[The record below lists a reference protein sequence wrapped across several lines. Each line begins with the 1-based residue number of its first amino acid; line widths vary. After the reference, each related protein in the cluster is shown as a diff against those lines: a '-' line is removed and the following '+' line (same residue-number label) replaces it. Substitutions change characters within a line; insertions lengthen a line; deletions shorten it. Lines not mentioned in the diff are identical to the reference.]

1 MGRGDVDACMALSI
15 KQKQVLGVTSIVVF
29 VVLVL
34 SIISLTTLTDTLMQQ
49 SRARAEL
56 IAMSIGHT
64 APDIAV
70 TEDTAL
76 QVLRSDP
83 NIRIALETALY
94 SDDVAYAAIVDPSGT
109 VIAHSDALR
118 IGERLP
124 DADDLVAI
132 AEGGALTQLRAIYQ
146 TARMLELRQ
155 PMLLGDTPIAEIR
168 VALSTLLARD
178 TLNKALWPAFVA
190 ALAALGGAV
199 FVAFLLAQIVV
210 RPIHVIRSGLSR
222 LGRGD
227 LGATLD
233 LRGDEFKELGDVFA
247 SVTNQLKAAIPDVAK
262 RTQLIELSRRV
273 TALGRLTAG
282 VAHEVKNP
290 LNAMTIHLELLK
302 QKLASGADT
311 AAIDAH
317 VDVISREIRR
327 LDDVVQGFLKFAR
340 PEELTLRS
348 VAPGELIDEVLKTL
362 SVEADVSGVAV
373 TAQVAPDVAS
383 IEADPGIFRQALLNL
398 AKNAVQA
405 MPNGGTL
412 TITAATGKDGRVEIC
427 VSDTGVGIAPEN
439 LAKIFD
445 LYFTTKKTGTGIG
458 LSLVYRTVQLHN
470 GDIDVESTPGV
481 GTTFI
486 IKMPRANVA
495 ASHDAPTPSLRN
507 EVARLKESPAPHDAA
522 VPTTSAPQPNA
533 RVTTR

>member
-1 MGRGDVDACMALSI
+1 MALSI
-15 KQKQVLGVTSIVVF
+15 KQKQVLGVTSIVVL

-34 SIISLTTLTDTLMQQ
+34 SAMQLTTLTGTLLQQ
-49 SRARAEL
+49 SRGRAEL
-56 IAMSIGHT
+56 IAMSIGHSVSEL
-64 APDIAV
+64 AV
-70 TEDTAL
+70 TEETAY
-76 QVLRSDP
+76 QELRR
-83 NIRIALETALY
+83 NTAVQTALETALY
-94 SDDVAYAAIVDPSGT
+94 SDDVVYAAIVDREGT
-109 VIAHSDALR
+109 VIAHSNRSR

-124 DADDLVAI
+124 EGDDLGLL
-132 AEGGALTQLRAIYQ
+132 AEGGAMAQLRAVYQ
-146 TARMLELRQ
+146 TERMLEWRQ
-155 PMLLGDTPIAEIR
+155 PLLLGDRPIAEIR
-168 VALSTLLARD
+168 VALSTLLARE
-178 TLNKALWPAFVA
+178 TLDESLRPAAVA
-190 ALAALGGAV
+190 AMLALGGAIL
-199 FVAFLLAQIVV
+199 VAVLLAQVVV

-233 LRGDEFKELGDVFA
+233 LKGDEFKELGDVFA
-247 SVTNQLKAAIPDVAK
+247 SVTNQLRAAIPDSGK
-262 RTQLIELSRRV
+262 RAQLLELSRRV

-302 QKLASGADT
+302 QKLAAGAPP
-311 AAIDAH
+311 AATEPH

-340 PEELTLRS
+340 PEELTIRPIP
-348 VAPGELIDEVLKTL
+348 PGDLIDEVLKTL
-362 SVEADVSGVAV
+362 AVEANVTGV
-373 TAQVAPDVAS
+373 TLESSVAPDVPP

-412 TITAATGKDGRVEIC
+412 TIGATQAKDGRVELR
-427 VSDTGVGIAPEN
+427 VTDTGIGIPPEN

-445 LYFTTKKTGTGIG
+445 LYFTTKQSGTGIG

-481 GTTFI
+481 GTTFV
-486 IKMPRANVA
+486 IKMPKANQSA
-495 ASHDAPTPSLRN
+495 TAETPTPSLRA
-507 EVARLKESPAPHDAA
+507 EAERLRK
-522 VPTTSAPQPNA
+522 TS
-533 RVTTR
+533 

>member
-1 MGRGDVDACMALSI
+1 MALSI

-34 SIISLTTLTDTLMQQ
+34 SAMQLTTLTRTLLQQ
-49 SRARAEL
+49 SRGRAEL
-56 IAMSIGHT
+56 IAMSIGHSV
-64 APDIAV
+64 ADLAV
-70 TEDTAL
+70 TEETAY
-76 QVLRSDP
+76 QVLRRDP
-83 NIRIALETALY
+83 SLQTALETALY
-94 SDDVAYAAIVDPSGT
+94 SDDVVYAAVIDPEGT
-109 VIAHSDALR
+109 VIAHSNSSR
-118 IGERLP
+118 VGERLP
-124 DADDLVAI
+124 EGDDLGSL
-132 AEGGALTQLRAIYQ
+132 AEAGALAQLQAVYQ
-146 TARMLELRQ
+146 TERMLEWRQ
-155 PMLLGDTPIAEIR
+155 PLLLGDQQIAEIR
-168 VALSTLLARD
+168 VALSTLLARE
-178 TLNKALWPAFVA
+178 TLDESLRPAAIA
-190 ALAALGGAV
+190 ALLALGGAIL
-199 FVAFLLAQIVV
+199 VAVALAQIVV

-233 LRGDEFKELGDVFA
+233 LKGDEFKELGDVFA
-247 SVTNQLKAAIPDVAK
+247 SVTNQLRAAIPDSGK
-262 RTQLIELSRRV
+262 RAQLLELSRRV

-302 QKLASGADT
+302 QKLAAGEKPSVT
-311 AAIDAH
+311 EPH

-340 PEELTLRS
+340 PEELSLRPIP
-348 VAPGELIDEVLKTL
+348 PGDLIDEVLKTL
-362 SVEADVSGVAV
+362 AVEANVTGV
-373 TAQVAPDVAS
+373 TLESNVAPEVPP

-412 TITAATGKDGRVEIC
+412 TMGAQAAKDGRVELR
-427 VSDTGVGIAPEN
+427 VTDTGMGIPPEN

-445 LYFTTKKTGTGIG
+445 LYFTTKSSGTGIG

-481 GTTFI
+481 GTTFV
-486 IKMPRANVA
+486 IKMPKVNPA
-495 ASHDAPTPSLRN
+495 AVVDAPTPSLRA
-507 EVARLKESPAPHDAA
+507 ETDRLRK
-522 VPTTSAPQPNA
+522 TS
-533 RVTTR
+533 